1 MREVFTVKAHVIA
14 LQLKADC
21 WNDTQVPLDVALLA
35 ATTRGSVTSFLSAR
49 HPVVRPA
56 PRFSAFQVRART
68 RSKRT
73 RSGSPTTEI
82 HGAQTTAPHPAD
94 RPRSVAL
101 PEPLPAARGARL
113 AKPSS
118 AAGCRRWLRAGARA
132 AAPRPRGP
140 PAASPTRGPPPRLPR
155 CVVVGD
161 GAVGK
166 TCLLM
171 SYANDA
177 FPEEYVPTVF
187 DHYAVS
193 VTVEGKQYLLG
204 LYDTAGQEDY
214 DRLRPLSYPMTD
226 VFLICFSVVNPASF
240 QNVKEEWVPE
250 LKEYAPN
257 VPFLLVGTQID
268 LRDDPKTL
276 ARLNDMKEKPLS
288 VEQGQKLAKEIGAY
302 CYVECSALTQ
312 KGLKTVFDEA
322 IIAILTPKK
331 HTVKKRIGSRCIN
344 CCLIT

>member
-1 MREVFTVKAHVIA
+1 M
-14 LQLKADC
+14 
-21 WNDTQVPLDVALLA
+21 PLDVALLA

-94 RPRSVAL
+94 RRRSVAL

-155 CVVVGD
+155 ALPLHGRGQGKAAPAGPSAAAD
-161 GAVGK
+161 GGGAAPG
-166 TCLLM
+166 
-171 SYANDA
+171 
-177 FPEEYVPTVF
+177 
-187 DHYAVS
+187 
-193 VTVEGKQYLLG
+193 GG
-204 LYDTAGQEDY
+204 RRG
-214 DRLRPLSYPMTD
+214 RPLSGGGGAMPGG
-226 VFLICFSVVNPASF
+226 PARRG
-240 QNVKEEWVPE
+240 
-250 LKEYAPN
+250 APAG
-257 VPFLLVGTQID
+257 P
-268 LRDDPKTL
+268 
-276 ARLNDMKEKPLS
+276 
-288 VEQGQKLAKEIGAY
+288 
-302 CYVECSALTQ
+302 
-312 KGLKTVFDEA
+312 
-322 IIAILTPKK
+322 
-331 HTVKKRIGSRCIN
+331 
-344 CCLIT
+344 